1 MVKIAPV
8 RLYYTI
14 HCNDPFWQLYIHVQS
29 LLNNHLTRNFFTGPN
44 QKIDRE
50 VAVAAIEEPQIPN
63 TELSGDGR
71 TRSNSMIS
79 QDGDGYLSPAIDD
92 SHLHE
97 IRLRPEPTWKQ
108 EVKVLFRNEKEV
120 GVQSCFCLFL

>member
-1 MVKIAPV
+1 MIQES
-8 RLYYTI
+8 L
-14 HCNDPFWQLYIHVQS
+14 DGS
-29 LLNNHLTRNFFTGPN
+29 LLNNHLTRNFFTGPD
-44 QKIDRE
+44 QKTDRE

-71 TRSNSMIS
+71 TRSNSIIS
-79 QDGDGYLSPAIDD
+79 QDGEGYLSPAVDD

-97 IRLRPEPTWKQ
+97 IRLRPQPTWKQ
-108 EVKVLFRNEKEV
+108 EVKVLFPNGKEV